1 MNRLCRQHRR
11 DLLTARLCGRNL
23 LSRTDAFFLF
33 VQSMNTFMPFSYN
46 LFVVAASFAIA
57 MLASYVTLDLAR
69 RVRTAQRRVGL
80 AWWAAGS
87 IVMGTG
93 IWSMH
98 FLGMQAFRLPIEIGF
113 SGGATLLSW
122 LAAVAASGVALELAS
137 RENFGN
143 TQLALG
149 ALVMGAGISGMHYIG
164 MAAMDMNP
172 GIVWDYRVVVL
183 SVLIAVLASAS
194 ALLIFKLLR
203 RVRPGQRVGYQLAAS
218 FVMAVAICGMH
229 YTGMAAARFAVG
241 AVCLSAGELG
251 GSGLTAMVLIATGI
265 LLVST
270 LFTSILDARLQST
283 AQQLTQSLQE
293 SNARLQAA
301 NDELQKRAFADAL
314 TGLPNRLLF
323 EDRLIHALL
332 RLDRTNHLRVEDRLA
347 VLFVDLDG
355 FKPINDSFG
364 HAAGD
369 VILRSAAD
377 RLRQEA
383 RESDTV
389 ARVGGDEFLILLE
402 DVTDVAAC
410 VSIANRVLE
419 SLSQP
424 FEVSGKKVQIA
435 CSIGIVVHPDHG
447 DRTKLVANAD
457 AAMYAA
463 KRAGGGCYALFEP
476 HMGSDASEQLEL
488 LNDLRQALDRG
499 ELALHYQPKIDGTR
513 GQISGVEALLR
524 WNHPKHGMVPPMVFI
539 ALAERFGL
547 IGRLG
552 AWVIN
557 EACRQTAEWGRSGM
571 RMRVAINLS
580 VHQLRE
586 SGLAERIEHAL
597 QFHGLDASQLL
608 CEITES
614 VAMEDI
620 KATQR
625 TFEGLARIGVFLSID
640 DFGTG
645 YSSLNYLR
653 QLPAQQ
659 LKIDRS
665 FVNDLEDS
673 EDARAVVSAVVSLA
687 HALGLRVVA
696 EGVETMGQR
705 DILLAMDCDEL
716 QGFFFARPMPADSLL
731 AWSQGEK
738 PVGAV
743 DFTPSVIGSL

>member
-1 MNRLCRQHRR
+1 M
-11 DLLTARLCGRNL
+11 
-23 LSRTDAFFLF
+23 S
-33 VQSMNTFMPFSYN
+33 SFMPFSYN
-46 LFVVAASFAIA
+46 LYVVAASFAIA
-57 MLASYVTLDLAR
+57 MLASYVTLDLAG
-69 RVRTAQRRVGL
+69 RVRTSHRRVGL

-87 IVMGTG
+87 LVMGTG

-98 FLGMQAFRLPIEIGF
+98 FLGMQAFQLPIDIGF
-113 SGGATLLSW
+113 GAGLTLLSW
-122 LAAVAASGVALELAS
+122 LAAVAASAVALGLAS
-137 RENFGN
+137 REHFGALPL
-143 TQLALG
+143 TLG
-149 ALVMGAGISGMHYIG
+149 ALAMGAGISGMHYIG
-164 MAAMDMNP
+164 MAAMDMVP
-172 GIVWDYRVVVL
+172 GIVWNLRIVAL
-183 SVLIAVLASAS
+183 SVLVAVAASAA
-194 ALLIFKLLR
+194 ALMMFKLLR
-203 RVRPGQRVGYQLAAS
+203 RVRPSRRVAWQVAAAL
-218 FVMAVAICGMH
+218 VMAIAICGMH
-229 YTGMAAARFAVG
+229 YTGMAAASFAAG
-241 AVCLSAGELG
+241 SVCRSAGALG
-251 GSGLTAMVLIATGI
+251 GPGLTALVLIATGM
-265 LLVST
+265 LLIST

-283 AQQLTQSLQE
+283 ALNLTRSLKE

-332 RLDRTNHLRVEDRLA
+332 RLDRTNHLRVVDRLA

-369 VILRSAAD
+369 TILRGAAD
-377 RLRQEA
+377 RLRHEA
-383 RESDTV
+383 RECDTV
-389 ARVGGDEFLILLE
+389 ARVGGDEFLVLLE

-410 VSIANRVLE
+410 VSVANRVLAT
-419 SLSQP
+419 LSRP
-424 FEVSGKKVQIA
+424 FEVSGKQVQIT

-463 KRAGGGCYALFEP
+463 KRAGGGCYTLFEP

-488 LNDLRQALDRG
+488 QSDLRQAIERG
-499 ELALHYQPKIDGTR
+499 ELQLHYQPKIDSTR

-524 WNHPKHGMVPPMVFI
+524 WNHPRHGMVSPLVFI
-539 ALAERFGL
+539 GLAERFGL
-547 IGRLG
+547 INKLG
-552 AWVIN
+552 NWVIN
-557 EACRQTAEWGRSGM
+557 EACRQTAEWGRNGM

-586 SGLAERIEHAL
+586 SGLPDRIEQAL
-597 QFHGLDASQLL
+597 RFHGLDASQLL

-620 KATQR
+620 RATQR
-625 TFEGLARIGVFLSID
+625 TFDGLARIGVFLSID

-665 FVNDLEDS
+665 FVNDLEES

-687 HALGLRVVA
+687 HALGLKVVA
-696 EGVETMGQR
+696 EGVETEGQR

-731 AWSQGEK
+731 AWSQGDK
-738 PVGAV
+738 PDGAV

>member
-1 MNRLCRQHRR
+1 MN
-11 DLLTARLCGRNL
+11 
-23 LSRTDAFFLF
+23 
-33 VQSMNTFMPFSYN
+33 NTFMPSSYN

-57 MLASYVTLDLAR
+57 MLASYVTLDLAG
-69 RVRTAQRRVGL
+69 RVRTAHRHVGL

-98 FLGMQAFRLPIEIGF
+98 FLGMQAFRLPIAIGF
-113 SGGATLLSW
+113 DSALTLASW
-122 LAAVAASGVALELAS
+122 LAAVAASAMALQLAS
-137 RENFGN
+137 RATFGRA
-143 TQLALG
+143 QLALG
-149 ALVMGAGISGMHYIG
+149 AVVMGAGISGMHYIG
-164 MAAMDMNP
+164 MAAMAMAP
-172 GIVWDYRVVVL
+172 GIVWNPLLVVT
-183 SVLIAVLASAS
+183 SVLIAVLASAT
-194 ALLIFKLLR
+194 ALLIFQLLR
-203 RVRPGQRVGYQLAAS
+203 RVQPGQRLPYQLAAS

-229 YTGMAAARFAVG
+229 YTGMAAASFAVG
-241 AVCLSAGELG
+241 SVCLSAGELG
-251 GSGLTAMVLIATGI
+251 GPGLTAMVIMATGM

-283 AQQLTQSLQE
+283 AERLTKSLRD

-332 RLDRTNHLRVEDRLA
+332 RLDRTNHHRVEDRLA

-369 VILRSAAD
+369 VILRSTAE
-377 RLRQEA
+377 RLQAEA

-402 DVTDVAAC
+402 DVTGVADC
-410 VSIANRVLE
+410 ITMANRVLAA
-419 SLSQP
+419 LSQP

-447 DRTKLVANAD
+447 ERGKLVANAD

-488 LNDLRQALDRG
+488 QNDLRQAIERG
-499 ELALHYQPKIDGTR
+499 ELALHYQPKIDGMR

-524 WNHPKHGMVPPMVFI
+524 WHHPRHGMVSPLVFI

-552 AWVIN
+552 NWVIN
-557 EACRQTAEWGRSGM
+557 EACRQIAEWARSGL

-586 SGLAERIEHAL
+586 SGLADRIEQAL
-597 QFHGLDASQLL
+597 RFHGVEASRLL

-625 TFEGLARIGVFLSID
+625 TFDGLARIGVFLSID

-665 FVNDLEDS
+665 FVNDLESS

-696 EGVETMGQR
+696 EGVETGGQR
-705 DILLAMDCDEL
+705 DILLGMGCDEL
-716 QGFFFARPMPADSLL
+716 QGFFYARPMPADTLL

-738 PVGAV
+738 PAGSA
-743 DFTPSVIGSL
+743 DFTPSVIGSLADL

>member
-1 MNRLCRQHRR
+1 MN
-11 DLLTARLCGRNL
+11 
-23 LSRTDAFFLF
+23 S
-33 VQSMNTFMPFSYN
+33 FMPSSYD

-69 RVRTAQRRVGL
+69 RVRTAQRHIGM
-80 AWWAAGS
+80 AWWATGS

-113 SGGATLLSW
+113 SSGLTLLSW
-122 LAAVAASGVALELAS
+122 LAAVAASAMALQLAS
-137 RENFGN
+137 RENFG
-143 TQLALG
+143 TARLALG

-164 MAAMDMNP
+164 MAAMEMAP
-172 GIVWDYRVVVL
+172 GIVWSPLLVAL
-183 SVLIAVLASAS
+183 SVLIAVVASAT

-203 RVRPGQRVGYQLAAS
+203 RVQPGQRLPYQLAAS

-229 YTGMAAARFAVG
+229 YTGMAAASFTTG
-241 AVCLSAGELG
+241 SVCLSAGELG
-251 GSGLTAMVLIATGI
+251 GPGLTALVLMATGM

-270 LFTSILDARLQST
+270 LFTSILDARLQAT
-283 AQQLTQSLQE
+283 AQRLTVSLQE

-301 NDELQKRAFADAL
+301 NDELQKQAFADGL

-323 EDRLIHALL
+323 EDRLLHALL
-332 RLDRTNHLRVEDRLA
+332 RLDRTNHHRVEDRLA

-369 VILRSAAD
+369 AILRSAAD
-377 RLRQEA
+377 RLRGEA
-383 RESDTV
+383 REGDTV

-410 VSIANRVLE
+410 ITVAKRVLD
-419 SLSQP
+419 SLSRP
-424 FEVSGKKVQIA
+424 FEVSGKRVQIA
-435 CSIGIVVHPDHG
+435 CSIGVVVHPDHG
-447 DRTKLVANAD
+447 DRNKLVANAD

-488 LNDLRQALDRG
+488 QNDLRQALDRG
-499 ELALHYQPKIDGTR
+499 ELALHFQPKIDGVR

-524 WNHPKHGMVPPMVFI
+524 WNHPRHGMVSPVVFI

-552 AWVIN
+552 NWVIN
-557 EACRQTAEWGRSGM
+557 EACRQTAEWSRSGL

-586 SGLAERIEHAL
+586 SGLAERIEQAL
-597 QFHGLDASQLL
+597 LRHGLDASQLL

-665 FVNDLEDS
+665 FVNDLEGSD
-673 EDARAVVSAVVSLA
+673 DARAVVAAVVSLA

-696 EGVETMGQR
+696 EGVETSGQR
-705 DILLAMDCDEL
+705 DILLDMGCDEL
-716 QGFFFARPMPADSLL
+716 QGFFYARPMAAATLL

-738 PVGAV
+738 PAGGA
-743 DFTPSVIGSL
+743 DFTPSLFGSLPHS

>member
-1 MNRLCRQHRR
+1 MAAFMPSSY
-11 DLLTARLCGRNL
+11 DLLI
-23 LSRTDAFFLF
+23 
-33 VQSMNTFMPFSYN
+33 
-46 LFVVAASFAIA
+46 VAASFAIA
-57 MLASYVTLDLAR
+57 MLTSYVTLDLAQ
-69 RVRTAQRRVGL
+69 RVRTSQHSVGL

-87 IVMGTG
+87 LVMGSG
-93 IWSMH
+93 VWAMH
-98 FLGMQAFRLPIEIGF
+98 FLGMQAFELPIPVGF
-113 SGGATLLSW
+113 SSQLTLLSW
-122 LAAVAASGVALELAS
+122 CAAVGASGVALGLAS
-137 RENFGN
+137 RASVGPAA
-143 TQLALG
+143 LALG

-164 MAAMDMNP
+164 MAAMRMAPRIAWNP
-172 GIVWDYRVVVL
+172 WLVAL
-183 SVLIAVLASAS
+183 SVLVAVIASAT
-194 ALLIFKLLR
+194 ALAIFQWLHK
-203 RVRPGQRVGYQLAAS
+203 VKPGQRLPYQLAAS
-218 FVMAVAICGMH
+218 FIMAIAICGMH
-229 YTGMAAARFAVG
+229 YTGMAAAGFSAG
-241 AVCLSAGELG
+241 SVCLSAGDLG
-251 GSGLTAMVLIATGI
+251 GRGLTAVVLIATAM

-270 LFTSILDARLQST
+270 LFTAILDARLQST
-283 AQQLTQSLQE
+283 SERLTQSLRD

-369 VILRSAAD
+369 VILRGAAE
-377 RLRQEA
+377 RLRREA
-383 RESDTV
+383 RECDTV

-410 VSIANRVLE
+410 ITMANRVLAA
-419 SLSQP
+419 LTQP
-424 FEVSGKKVQIA
+424 FEVAGKKVQIA

-447 DRTKLVANAD
+447 ERGKLVANAD

-488 LNDLRQALDRG
+488 QNDLRQAIDRG

-524 WNHPKHGMVPPMVFI
+524 WNHPQHGMVSPLVFI

-552 AWVIN
+552 NWVIN
-557 EACRQTAEWGRSGM
+557 EACRQTAEWARSGL

-586 SGLAERIEHAL
+586 SGLAERIGHAL
-597 QFHGLDASQLL
+597 KFHGLDASQLL

-620 KATQR
+620 QATQR

-665 FVNDLEDS
+665 FVNDLENS

-696 EGVETMGQR
+696 EGVETRGQR
-705 DILLAMDCDEL
+705 DILLAMQCDEL
-716 QGFFFARPMPADSLL
+716 QGFFFARPMPADTLL

-738 PVGAV
+738 PAGSADFTASIVGALT
-743 DFTPSVIGSL
+743 DF

>member
-1 MNRLCRQHRR
+1 M
-11 DLLTARLCGRNL
+11 
-23 LSRTDAFFLF
+23 
-33 VQSMNTFMPFSYN
+33 SMSAFMPFSYN
-46 LFVVAASFAIA
+46 LFVVAASFGIA

-69 RVRTAQRRVGL
+69 RVRAAQRSVGL
-80 AWWAAGS
+80 AWWLAGS

-98 FLGMQAFRLPIEIGF
+98 FLGMQAFKLPIAIGF
-113 SGGATLLSW
+113 DSLLTLLSW
-122 LAAVAASGVALELAS
+122 LAAVGASGVALGLAS
-137 RENFGN
+137 RENFGSAH
-143 TQLALG
+143 LALG
-149 ALVMGAGISGMHYIG
+149 ALVMGAAISGMHYIG
-164 MAAMDMNP
+164 MAAMEMAP

-203 RVRPGQRVGYQLAAS
+203 RVRPGQRLVYQLAAS

-241 AVCLSAGELG
+241 SVCLSAGELG
-251 GSGLTAMVLIATGI
+251 GPGLTAMVLMATGL

-270 LFTSILDARLQST
+270 LFTSILDARLQTT
-283 AQQLTQSLQE
+283 AELLTQSLKE
-293 SNARLQAA
+293 SNSRLQAA
-301 NDELQKRAFADAL
+301 NDELQQRAFADAL

-369 VILRSAAD
+369 VILRGAAD
-377 RLRQEA
+377 RLRQQA

-402 DVTDVAAC
+402 DVSDVAAC
-410 VSIANRVLE
+410 VTMANRVLE

-424 FEVSGKKVQIA
+424 FEVAGKKVQIA

-447 DRTKLVANAD
+447 ERTKLVANAD

-488 LNDLRQALDRG
+488 QNDLRQAIDRG

-524 WNHPKHGMVPPMVFI
+524 WNHPRHGMVSPMVFI

-547 IGRLG
+547 INKLG
-552 AWVIN
+552 NWVIN
-557 EACRQTAEWGRSGM
+557 EACRQTAEWGRNGM

-586 SGLAERIEHAL
+586 SGLAERIGHAL

-625 TFEGLARIGVFLSID
+625 TFDGLARIGVFLSID

-665 FVNDLEDS
+665 FVNDLEIS

-696 EGVETMGQR
+696 EGVETEGQR
-705 DILLAMDCDEL
+705 DILLAMECDEL
-716 QGFFFARPMPADSLL
+716 QGFFFARPMPADSLF

-738 PVGAV
+738 PEGAV

>member
-1 MNRLCRQHRR
+1 MN
-11 DLLTARLCGRNL
+11 A
-23 LSRTDAFFLF
+23 
-33 VQSMNTFMPFSYN
+33 FMPSSYN
-46 LFVVAASFAIA
+46 LFVVAASFVIA

-98 FLGMQAFRLPIEIGF
+98 FLGMQAFTLPIEIGF
-113 SGGATLLSW
+113 AGGLTLVSW
-122 LAAVAASGVALELAS
+122 LAAVCASGVALYLAS
-137 RENFGN
+137 RRDFSWAP
-143 TQLALG
+143 LALG
-149 ALVMGAGISGMHYIG
+149 ALAMGAGISGMHYIG
-164 MAAMDMNP
+164 MAAMGMSP
-172 GIVWDYRVVVL
+172 GIVWDPGLVAL
-183 SVLIAVLASAS
+183 SVLVAVAASAS
-194 ALLIFKLLR
+194 ALLIFQLLR
-203 RVRPGQRVGYQLAAS
+203 RVRPRQRLAYQLAAS
-218 FVMAVAICGMH
+218 LVMAVAICGMH
-229 YTGMAAARFAVG
+229 YIGMAAASFALG
-241 AVCLSAGELG
+241 SVCLSAGELG
-251 GSGLTAMVLIATGI
+251 GQGLTALVIMATGM

-283 AQQLTQSLQE
+283 AERLTRSLQD

-301 NDELQKRAFADAL
+301 NDELLQRAFADAL

-332 RLDRTNHLRVEDRLA
+332 RLDRTNHHRVEDRLA

-383 RESDTV
+383 RECDTV

-410 VSIANRVLE
+410 VAVANRVLAA
-419 SLSQP
+419 LSQP
-424 FEVSGKKVQIA
+424 FEVSGKQVQIT

-447 DRTKLVANAD
+447 ERGKLVANAD

-463 KRAGGGCYALFEP
+463 KRSGGGGYALFEP

-488 LNDLRQALDRG
+488 QNDLRQALDRG
-499 ELALHYQPKIDGTR
+499 ELTLHYQPKIDGTR

-524 WNHPKHGMVPPMVFI
+524 WHHPKHGMVSPVVFI

-552 AWVIN
+552 NWVIN
-557 EACRQTAEWGRSGM
+557 EACRQTAEWARSGM

-597 QFHGLDASQLL
+597 RYHGLDASQLL

-665 FVNDLEDS
+665 FVNDLEHS
-673 EDARAVVSAVVSLA
+673 EDARAVVAAVVGLA

-696 EGVETMGQR
+696 EGVETGGQR
-705 DILLAMDCDEL
+705 DILLAMGCDEL
-716 QGFFFARPMPADSLL
+716 QGFFYARPMPADTLL

-738 PVGAV
+738 PAGSA
-743 DFTPSVIGSL
+743 DFTPSVIGALPD

>member
-1 MNRLCRQHRR
+1 
-11 DLLTARLCGRNL
+11 
-23 LSRTDAFFLF
+23 
-33 VQSMNTFMPFSYN
+33 MNTFMPSSYN

-93 IWSMH
+93 IWAMH

-113 SGGATLLSW
+113 AGGPTLLSW
-122 LAAVAASGVALELAS
+122 LAAVTASAMALQLAS
-137 RENFGN
+137 QETFGRA
-143 TQLALG
+143 QLAMG

-164 MAAMDMNP
+164 MAAMEMAP
-172 GIVWDYRVVVL
+172 GIVWNLPLVAL
-183 SVLIAVLASAS
+183 SVLIAVLASAT

-203 RVRPGQRVGYQLAAS
+203 RVRPSQRLPYQLAAS

-229 YTGMAAARFAVG
+229 YTGMAAASFAMG
-241 AVCLSAGELG
+241 SVCLSAGELG
-251 GSGLTAMVLIATGI
+251 GPGLTAMVLMATGM

-270 LFTSILDARLQST
+270 LFTSILDARLQAT
-283 AQQLTQSLQE
+283 AERLTKSLQD
-293 SNARLQAA
+293 SNTRLQAA

-332 RLDRTNHLRVEDRLA
+332 RLDRTNHHRVEDRLA

-369 VILRSAAD
+369 VILRGAAD
-377 RLRQEA
+377 RLRREA
-383 RESDTV
+383 REGDTV

-402 DVTDVAAC
+402 DVTDVAAS
-410 VSIANRVLE
+410 VMVANRVLA
-419 SLSQP
+419 SLSEP
-424 FEVSGKKVQIA
+424 FEVAGKQVQIA

-447 DRTKLVANAD
+447 ERGKLVANAD

-488 LNDLRQALDRG
+488 QNDLRQAIDRG
-499 ELALHYQPKIDGTR
+499 QLALHYQPKIDGTR

-524 WNHPKHGMVPPMVFI
+524 WKHPQHGMVSPVVFI

-552 AWVIN
+552 NWVIN
-557 EACRQTAEWGRSGM
+557 EACRQTAEWARSGM

-586 SGLAERIEHAL
+586 AGLAERIEQAL
-597 QFHGLDASQLL
+597 LRHGLDASQLL

-665 FVNDLEDS
+665 FVNDLESS
-673 EDARAVVSAVVSLA
+673 EDARAVVAAVVSLA

-696 EGVETMGQR
+696 EGVETSGQR
-705 DILLAMDCDEL
+705 DILLGMGCDEL
-716 QGFFFARPMPADSLL
+716 QGFFYAHPMPADTLL

-738 PVGAV
+738 PVGSA
-743 DFTPSVIGSL
+743 DFTPSVIGSLPEL

>member
-1 MNRLCRQHRR
+1 
-11 DLLTARLCGRNL
+11 
-23 LSRTDAFFLF
+23 
-33 VQSMNTFMPFSYN
+33 MNTFMPFSYN

-98 FLGMQAFRLPIEIGF
+98 FLGMQAFKLPIEIGF

-137 RENFGN
+137 REHFGN

-203 RVRPGQRVGYQLAAS
+203 RVRPSQRVGYQLAAS

-251 GSGLTAMVLIATGI
+251 GPGMTAMVLIATGM

-293 SNARLQAA
+293 SNTRLQAA
-301 NDELQKRAFADAL
+301 NDELQQRAFADAL

-332 RLDRTNHLRVEDRLA
+332 RLDRTNHHRVEDRLA

-410 VSIANRVLE
+410 VSMANRVLE
-419 SLSQP
+419 SLSRP

-447 DRTKLVANAD
+447 DRNKLVANAD

-524 WNHPKHGMVPPMVFI
+524 WSHPKHGMVPPMVFI
-539 ALAERFGL
+539 TLAERFGL

-557 EACRQTAEWGRSGM
+557 EACRQTAEWARSGM

-625 TFEGLARIGVFLSID
+625 TFDGLARIGVFLSID

-696 EGVETMGQR
+696 EGVETIGQR

-738 PVGAV
+738 PDGAV

>member
-1 MNRLCRQHRR
+1 MN
-11 DLLTARLCGRNL
+11 A
-23 LSRTDAFFLF
+23 
-33 VQSMNTFMPFSYN
+33 FMPSSYN
-46 LFVVAASFAIA
+46 LFVVAASFVIA

-98 FLGMQAFRLPIEIGF
+98 FLGMQAFTLPIEIGF
-113 SGGATLLSW
+113 AGGLTLVSW
-122 LAAVAASGVALELAS
+122 LAAVCASGVALYLAS
-137 RENFGN
+137 RRDFSWAP
-143 TQLALG
+143 LALG
-149 ALVMGAGISGMHYIG
+149 ALAMGAGISGMHYIG
-164 MAAMDMNP
+164 MAAMGMSP
-172 GIVWDYRVVVL
+172 GIVWDPGLVAL
-183 SVLIAVLASAS
+183 SVLVAVAASAS
-194 ALLIFKLLR
+194 ALLIFQLLR
-203 RVRPGQRVGYQLAAS
+203 RVRPRQRLAYQLAAS

-229 YTGMAAARFAVG
+229 YIGMAAASFALG
-241 AVCLSAGELG
+241 SVCLSAGELG
-251 GSGLTAMVLIATGI
+251 GQGLTALVIMATGM

-283 AQQLTQSLQE
+283 AERLTRSLQD

-301 NDELQKRAFADAL
+301 NDELLQRAFADAL

-332 RLDRTNHLRVEDRLA
+332 RLDRTNHHRVEDRLA

-383 RESDTV
+383 RECDTV

-410 VSIANRVLE
+410 VAVANRVLAA
-419 SLSQP
+419 LSQP
-424 FEVSGKKVQIA
+424 FEVSGKQVQIT

-447 DRTKLVANAD
+447 ERGKLVANAD

-463 KRAGGGCYALFEP
+463 KRSGGGCYALFEP

-488 LNDLRQALDRG
+488 QNDLRQALDRG
-499 ELALHYQPKIDGTR
+499 ELTLHYQPKIDGTR

-524 WNHPKHGMVPPMVFI
+524 WHHPKHGMVSPVVFI

-552 AWVIN
+552 NWVIN
-557 EACRQTAEWGRSGM
+557 EACRQTAEWARSGM

-597 QFHGLDASQLL
+597 RYHGLDASQLL

-665 FVNDLEDS
+665 FVNDLEHS
-673 EDARAVVSAVVSLA
+673 EDARAVVAAVVGLA

-696 EGVETMGQR
+696 EGVETGGQR
-705 DILLAMDCDEL
+705 DILLAMGCDEL
-716 QGFFFARPMPADSLL
+716 QGFFYARPMPADTLL

-738 PVGAV
+738 PAGSA
-743 DFTPSVIGSL
+743 DFTPSVIGSLPDL